1 MVEPL
6 SQQLS
11 DLSVHAK
18 KAEDAAAA
26 AQKEARDKIMARR
39 EQARTAAKAATEK
52 VNQKIKSAEN
62 TASANW
68 NAFKAKVAADMDGLK
83 TMVADRKQELDANRA
98 ENTAER
104 LEWEAGVAVDY
115 AIACVEQA
123 EVAVLDAIAGR
134 SEAEA
139 ARGRR

>member
-1 MVEPL
+1 
-6 SQQLS
+6 
-11 DLSVHAK
+11 
-18 KAEDAAAA
+18 
-26 AQKEARDKIMARR
+26 MARR
-39 EQARTAAKAATEK
+39 EQARAAAKTATEK

-62 TASANW
+62 TATANW
-68 NAFKAKVAADMDGLK
+68 TAFKAKVAADIDGLK
-83 TMVADRKQELDANRA
+83 TMVAERKQELDAKRA

-134 SEAEA
+134 SEADA
-139 ARGRR
+139 AGRR